1 MTPPNPYAPIE
12 SIQDKKEGHIDN
24 IVRVFRWKLEG
35 AFIVVFIQ
43 MIYIFVTNTSI
54 DLGDTTAMVLITLP
68 ILLCYDIC
76 SIISLTTTTGTMRK
90 VAK

>member
-12 SIQDKKEGHIDN
+12 YIQDKKEGHIDN

-43 MIYIFVTNTSI
+43 TIYIFVTNTSI
-54 DLGDTTAMVLITLP
+54 DFGDASTLVLVFLP
-68 ILLCYDIC
+68 ILLLYDIYN
-76 SIISLTTTTGTMRK
+76 I
-90 VAK
+90 AKYS